1 MSMNQIFAI
10 DIVAM
15 LALQSILHRA
25 HIAHIVFQ
33 QLTYP
38 ARLQKGTDLAIP
50 WLKAI
55 LSFFISRLFLN
66 WSHTYDFLSTQ

>member
-38 ARLQKGTDLAIP
+38 ARLQKRHR
-50 WLKAI
+50 
-55 LSFFISRLFLN
+55 S
-66 WSHTYDFLSTQ
+66 SHTLAQSNSVIFHLATISQLEPHL